1 MTLRAILEYDL
12 TDPDAAR
19 AHALA
24 VKAQVLAVAV
34 WELDQRLRSV
44 AKYAETRTVD
54 AMDVCDW
61 LRVELGPELTALIF
75 DI

>member
-1 MTLRAILEYDL
+1 MTPRAILEYDL

-54 AMDVCDW
+54 AMDVRDW
-61 LRVELGPELTALIF
+61 MRDYLGPELTALIF
-75 DI
+75 DL

>member
-1 MTLRAILEYDL
+1 MTPRAILEYDL

-54 AMDVCDW
+54 AMDVRDW
-61 LRVELGPELTALIF
+61 MRDYLGPELTALIF

>member
-1 MTLRAILEYDL
+1 MTQKATLEYDL
-12 TDPDAAR
+12 TDPEAAR

-24 VKAQVLAVAV
+24 VKAQDLAAAMRDFDRRLMNAV
-34 WELDQRLRSV
+34 
-44 AKYAETRTVD
+44 KYGETRTVD
-54 AMDVCDW
+54 AMDVRDW

>member
-1 MTLRAILEYDL
+1 MTPRAILEYDL
-12 TDPDAAR
+12 TDPNAAR

-24 VKAQVLAVAV
+24 VTAQVLAVAV

-44 AKYAETRTVD
+44 AKYAETRTV
-54 AMDVCDW
+54 AAVAVSDW
-61 LRVELGPELTALIF
+61 RRGELGPELTALIF

>member
-1 MTLRAILEYDL
+1 MTPRAILEYDL

-24 VKAQVLAVAV
+24 VKAQDLAAAMRDFDRRLMNAV
-34 WELDQRLRSV
+34 
-44 AKYAETRTVD
+44 KYGETRTVD